1 MYKVDVIHKIIW
13 YNIAPNCIM
22 QLGAIMYQTILLP
35 FVIFIFWCADTSEN
49 AVCVEEGGSVVCDG
63 GECNDTRDGIRW
75 QGSVADVT
83 VAIPG
88 VQTTSYV

>member
-35 FVIFIFWCADTSEN
+35 FVIFIFFMCGYVRECG
-49 AVCVEEGGSVVCDG
+49 VCGRGGSVVCDG